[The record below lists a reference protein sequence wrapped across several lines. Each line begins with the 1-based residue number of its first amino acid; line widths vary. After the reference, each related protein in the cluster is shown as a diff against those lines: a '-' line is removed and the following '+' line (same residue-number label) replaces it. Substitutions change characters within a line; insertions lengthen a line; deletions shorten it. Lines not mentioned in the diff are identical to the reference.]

1 MKIFFASFVVIFAAA
16 ITRATTFTNSA
27 SADSFVR
34 SNAPTLNYGGA
45 GALSVSGTGAVNVSG
60 VTNGAFDSFIR
71 FNTFLLASNFNAL
84 YGTNNWSVTGAKL
97 RVTEIGAPA
106 QTLFNRGVGAFEI
119 RWIANDNWIEGTGN
133 PGTPTNNGIAFTN
146 ESALLNPTTDKTLG
160 VFTNAGADGVLS
172 FPLALPA
179 AFVSDV
185 QAGGEVGIFLTA
197 IDPGIGFTFDS
208 RSFNTTNA
216 RPFLEI
222 SALPRPG
229 IVSASLS
236 GTNFILSATN
246 GAAGGIY
253 FAFASTNL
261 LLPLNQW
268 TPVATNV
275 LNAAGNFSIIVTN
288 AAGAVSPSQQ
298 FFILQA
304 Q

>member
-1 MKIFFASFVVIFAAA
+1 MKKLLTTITFAIIVVSSRAAN
-16 ITRATTFTNSA
+16 FTNSV

-34 SNAPTLNYGGA
+34 SNAPTLNYGAA
-45 GALSVSGTGAVNVSG
+45 GALAVSGPNSVNGFG

-71 FNTFLLASNFNAL
+71 FNVAAMMTNFNSTF
-84 YGTNNWSVTGAKL
+84 GSNNWAISSAKL
-97 RVTEIGAPA
+97 RVTEVGAPA
-106 QTLFNRGVGAFEI
+106 QTLFDRGGGAFEI
-119 RWIANDNWIEGTGN
+119 RWLANDNWTEGTGN
-133 PGTPTNNGIAFTN
+133 PGTPATSGIVFTN
-146 ESALLNPTTDKTLG
+146 EITLLNAAMDKTLG
-160 VFTNAGADGVLS
+160 VFTNAGADGALS
-172 FPLALPA
+172 FSFALPA
-179 AFVSDV
+179 EFISDV
-185 QAGGEVGIFLTA
+185 KAGGEVGFFLTA

-208 RSFNTTNA
+208 RNFNTTNA

-253 FAFASTNL
+253 FTLASTIL
-261 LLPLNQW
+261 SLPLNQW

-275 LNAAGNFSIIVTN
+275 LNAGGNFTIIVTN
-288 AAGAVSPSQQ
+288 AVDASAPPEK
-298 FFILQA
+298 FFILQT

>member
-1 MKIFFASFVVIFAAA
+1 MKIFFASLIVAFVTAN
-16 ITRATTFTNSA
+16 TRAATFTNSA

-34 SNAPTLNYGGA
+34 SNAPTLNYGAAGALAVSGA
-45 GALSVSGTGAVNVSG
+45 GAVNGSG

-71 FNTFLLASNFNAL
+71 FNTFSLVTNFNAL
-84 YGTNNWSVTGAKL
+84 YGTNNWTVTGAKL
-97 RVTEIGAPA
+97 RVTEIAAPP

-133 PGTPTNNGIAFTN
+133 PGAPTTTGIVFTN
-146 ESALLNPTTDKTLG
+146 ETTLLNAAADKTLG
-160 VFTNAGADGVLS
+160 TFTNAGADGVLS
-172 FPLALPA
+172 FSLPLIAE
-179 AFVSDV
+179 FISDV
-185 QAGGEVGIFLTA
+185 KTGGEVGFFLTA

-229 IVSASLS
+229 LTAINLSTTSIVL
-236 GTNFILSATN
+236 NATN

-253 FAFASTNL
+253 FALASTNIA
-261 LLPLNQW
+261 LPLNQW

-275 LNAAGNFSIIVTN
+275 LNVGGNFSIVATN
-288 AAGAVSPSQQ
+288 VVDAGSPSQK
-298 FFILQA
+298 FFILQT